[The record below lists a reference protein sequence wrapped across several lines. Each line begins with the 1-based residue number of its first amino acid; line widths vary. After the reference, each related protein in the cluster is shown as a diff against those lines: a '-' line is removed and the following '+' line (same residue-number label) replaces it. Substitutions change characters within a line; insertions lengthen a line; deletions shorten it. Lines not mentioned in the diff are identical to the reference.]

1 MIKSTAQRIGFFLVP
16 GFSMMALSAA
26 TEPLRAANRVSGR
39 EVYSWHLLSADGLQ
53 VSSSSGFRLVPE
65 FSIRQ
70 DGKFALLLVVS
81 SLDVADFRD
90 PHVFAWLRRLAQ
102 SNTRLGAV
110 STGTLLLARA
120 GLLDGY
126 RCTIHWELL
135 RDFAEEFP
143 AIEVTRDLFCV
154 DRNRVTCAGGIA
166 ALDLMLALVAEQ
178 HGQLI
183 ASEVAEQFLY
193 TRIRPSGESQRM
205 AVQWRYGITD
215 RRLVRAVSLME
226 QNIEQP
232 LHTQTLAQIAGISPR
247 QLERRFLGAFGR
259 TPSRF
264 YIEMRLK
271 HARMLLLQ
279 STDSILSVALK
290 CGFSS
295 ASHLGRCFRETYGET
310 PARVRKQAEHL
321 LTERTSGSAL

>member
-1 MIKSTAQRIGFFLVP
+1 MTSSATQRIGFFLVP

-39 EVYSWHLLSADGLQ
+39 QAYSWHLLSADGLE
-53 VSSSSGFRLVPE
+53 VSSSSGFRLFPE
-65 FSIRQ
+65 FSIRE
-70 DGKFALLLVVS
+70 DGELDLLIVIS
-81 SLDVADFRD
+81 SLDVANFRD
-90 PHVFAWLRRLAQ
+90 RRVFAWLRRLAQ
-102 SNTRLGAV
+102 SNIRLGAV

-120 GLLDGY
+120 GLLGGY

-135 RDFAEEFP
+135 RDFAGEFP
-143 AIEVTRDLFCV
+143 AIDVTRDLFCI

-183 ASEVAEQFLY
+183 AAEVAEQFLY
-193 TRIRPSGESQRM
+193 TRIRPPGESQRM
-205 AVQWRYGITD
+205 ALQWRYGITD
-215 RRLVRAVSLME
+215 RRLVRAINLME

-247 QLERRFLGAFGR
+247 QLERRFLGTFGK

-264 YIEMRLK
+264 YLELRLR
-271 HARMLLLQ
+271 HARTLLLQ

-295 ASHLGRCFRETYGET
+295 ASHLGRCFRKTYDET
-310 PARVRKQAEHL
+310 PASVRRQTGQSSAGRV
-321 LTERTSGSAL
+321 SDVAL